1 MAVESQKKLEVTLIG
16 TADSGELEWAGGV
29 GVFEADGEFADGT
42 VTLQRS
48 VDGGATWTDMGE
60 HTTLTASGGGR
71 FVASN
76 EAKLR
81 VSASGVG
88 TVTVVIYHL

>member
-1 MAVESQKKLEVTLIG
+1 MTVESRKKLKVVLSG
-16 TADSGELEWAGGV
+16 TAESDLLSWEGGV
-29 GVFEADGEFADGT
+29 GVFEADGEFNDGT

-48 VDGGATWTDMGE
+48 VDGGTTWTDMGE

-76 EAKLR
+76 ATKLR
-81 VSASGVG
+81 VTAGG
-88 TVTVVIYHL
+88 TGPVAVVLYHL